1 MTSVFYPHR
10 SDFASHCDFGGR
22 EGGRRL
28 AITMALLTCAGA
40 SFVFPTQSL
49 GQTDNP
55 SATVTNSSVTS
66 NSAKP
71 IDYAT
76 QVRPILAVSC
86 YRCHG
91 EDRVEGGLRLDV
103 REDALE
109 LGGVSGPAITPGDSH
124 RSSLIRRVKGK
135 GVKRMPPEG
144 PPLSP
149 EQIELLARWIDQGAT
164 WPEDEGLGAIVAA
177 HWSYRPPVRPHP
189 PQAVVAEDE
198 HLDPID
204 RFVLNRLRSE
214 GITPSGPAAR
224 TTLIRRL
231 SLDLIGLPPTPQEVE
246 AFLADE
252 SPQAVE
258 RVVDRLLAS
267 PRFGER
273 WASWWLDLARYA
285 DTHGFEKDPR
295 RTMWRYRDW
304 VIDAFNRDLP
314 FDQFTI
320 EQLAG
325 DMLPNATLE
334 QRIASGFHRNTMIN
348 TEGGVDPEEARHHT
362 IVDRVNTTATVWL
375 ASTLGC
381 AQCHS
386 HKYDPYRHD
395 EYYRVYALFNN
406 ADEPEI
412 PTPTAADLAAAEAH
426 RARVAQAEARLHE
439 RTPERLARLAAWEAT
454 VLNQTAWR
462 YSIPSLARSL
472 GGASLTVRPDG
483 SVLVSGTN
491 PDFDTYEV
499 VFEGLQGSITAL
511 RLDVLPDPTLPE
523 AGVGR
528 HPNGSFVLNRIEVE
542 AQPPDEASPLPI
554 PLASARADHTQ
565 PGHDAAHL
573 VADLNDPKA
582 KAGWAIGA
590 YEPSGRVRRSVILTP
605 KTPIDF
611 GDAVSYRLVVRLI
624 HRSSWPQANLG
635 AFRLGFTNQPHPDFS
650 FDPPDEIRQ
659 ILAVAPDQR
668 DDAQR
673 HRLWNHFLSVDP
685 ELKALRAELETLK
698 QQAPQPTTTLVMAER
713 EVPRTTVIRLRG
725 EFLSPGDPV
734 EPGIPAAWGRLPE
747 DQPANRL
754 TFARWLVAPDNPRT
768 SRVLVNRLWEQLFG
782 IGLVRTVEDFGTQ
795 GESPSH
801 PELLDE
807 LATGLVADGWSVKR
821 LLKRIVMSQTYQ
833 RDSRVRP
840 DLVERDPDNR
850 LLARGPR
857 FRLPA
862 EILRDNALA
871 IAGLLSDKIGG
882 PSVFPPQPEGIWTMI
897 YSNDKWIESQ
907 GEDRYRRGL
916 YTFWRRTAPYPTF
929 LMFDAPSREVCT
941 VGRNRSNTPLQALAT
956 LNDPGFFEPARAFG
970 ARIAAHD
977 AADDAQRI
985 DYAYR
990 LAVARPAR
998 PREIER
1004 LGQLLDLERTRLAND
1019 PRAVENLA
1027 WPQRDPKVSALDAA
1041 AWAVVANVVLNLD
1054 ETLTKE

>member
-1 MTSVFYPHR
+1 
-10 SDFASHCDFGGR
+10 
-22 EGGRRL
+22 
-28 AITMALLTCAGA
+28 MALITLGGIGSLRSRPAFGETGNPPETAGEVA
-40 SFVFPTQSL
+40 P
-49 GQTDNP
+49 NP
-55 SATVTNSSVTS
+55 ADVEADKV
-66 NSAKP
+66 
-71 IDYAT
+71 DYAT
-76 QVRPILAVSC
+76 QVRPILAVAC

-91 EDRVEGGLRLDV
+91 EDRVEGGLRLDA

-109 LGGVSGPAITPGDSH
+109 LGGVSGAAITPGDSP
-124 RSSLIRRVKGK
+124 RSGLIRRVKGN

-144 PPLSP
+144 PPLNP
-149 EQIELLARWIDQGAT
+149 EQIDLLARWIDQGAT
-164 WPEDEGLGAIVAA
+164 WPEDEGVGGIVAA
-177 HWSYRPPVRPHP
+177 HWSYRPPVRPQP
-189 PQAVVAEDE
+189 PQAVVPDEAE
-198 HLDPID
+198 LDPLD

-214 GITPSGPAAR
+214 GINPAGPANRA
-224 TTLIRRL
+224 TLIRRL
-231 SLDLIGLPPTPQEVE
+231 SLDLIGLPPTPEEVE
-246 AFLADE
+246 AFLSDE

-258 RVVDRLLAS
+258 RLVDRLLDS

-304 VIDAFNRDLP
+304 VINAFNRDLS

-375 ASTLGC
+375 GSTLGC
-381 AQCHS
+381 AQCHT
-386 HKYDPYRHD
+386 HKYDPYRHED
-395 EYYRVYALFNN
+395 YYRVYALFNN

-412 PTPTAADLAAAEAH
+412 PAPTATDLAAAEAH
-426 RARVAQAEARLHE
+426 RVRVAQAETRLNE
-439 RTPERLARLAAWEAT
+439 RTPERLARLDAWETAVT
-454 VLNQTAWR
+454 NQTVWQGPT
-462 YSIPSLARSL
+462 PSSVKSL
-472 GGASLTVRPDG
+472 GGAEMTIRPDG
-483 SVLVSGTN
+483 SLLASGTN

-499 VFEGLQGSITAL
+499 VFEKLQGSITAL
-511 RLDVLPDPTLPE
+511 RLDVLPDPSLPQS
-523 AGVGR
+523 GVGR

-542 AQPPDEASPLPI
+542 AAPPDEAMPLPI
-554 PLASARADHTQ
+554 PLAKARADHTQ

-573 VADLNDPKA
+573 IAEPNDAKA

-590 YEPSGRVRRSVILTP
+590 YEPAGRVRRSVILTP
-605 KTPIDF
+605 KTPIGF
-611 GDAVSYRLVVRLI
+611 GEGVPYRLVVRLI
-624 HRSSWPQANLG
+624 HRSQWPQANLG
-635 AFRLGFTNQPHPDFS
+635 AFRLRFTDQPRPDFS
-650 FDPPDEIRQ
+650 FDPPAEIRR
-659 ILAVAPDQR
+659 ILAIAPDQR

-673 HRLWNHFLSVDP
+673 DRLWTHFLGVDH
-685 ELKALRAELETLK
+685 ELKGLRAELETLK
-698 QQAPQPTTTLVMAER
+698 KQAPQPTTSLVMAER
-713 EVPRTTVIRLRG
+713 EKPRTTVIRLRG
-725 EFLSPGDPV
+725 EFLSPGEPV

-768 SRVLVNRLWEQLFG
+768 ARVLVNRLWEQLFG

-795 GESPSH
+795 GELPSH

-807 LATGLVADGWSVKR
+807 LATGFVANGWSVKR

-833 RDSRVRP
+833 RDSRVTP
-840 DLVERDPDNR
+840 DLLERDPDNR

-871 IAGLLSDKIGG
+871 ISGLLSDKIGG
-882 PSVFPPQPEGIWTMI
+882 PSVFPPQPEGVWTMI
-897 YSNDKWIESQ
+897 YSNDKWVESQ

-929 LMFDAPSREVCT
+929 LMFDAPSREVCA
-941 VGRNRSNTPLQALAT
+941 VARNRSNTPLQALTT
-956 LNDPGFFEPARAFG
+956 LNDPGFFDPARAFG

-977 AADDAQRI
+977 TPNDAQRI

-990 LAVARPAR
+990 VALARPAR
-998 PREIER
+998 SREIER
-1004 LGQLLDLERTRLAND
+1004 LGQLLAEERERLASN
-1019 PRAVENLA
+1019 PCAVEQLA
-1027 WPQRDPKVSALDAA
+1027 WPQRDSKVAALEAA
-1041 AWAVVANVVLNLD
+1041 AWAVVANVLLNLD